1 MEQVT
6 ITQLIYRY
14 YTPISKTS
22 RQTLVR
28 VVKLRQNNP
37 VHIKLS
43 ENEMSEQL
51 STALSIAQK
60 QINQMLT
67 MQDAMNSRVSETWR
81 DNGYEWYR
89 AIWVECAEM
98 LDHHGWK
105 WWKHQEIDIAQVQ
118 LELVDIFHFG
128 LSLRLMTGDSVA
140 QISRELAKEL
150 HQGTAEN
157 DFKIALENLA
167 SAAVTHKAF
176 NAKAL
181 ADCMSLMNMDLD
193 ELFRQYVGKNTLN
206 FFRQDHGYKDGS
218 YIKIWHGEEDNEVL
232 ANLVNTLDA
241 GADDF
246 QQQLYTA
253 LKGKYP
259 SA

>member
-1 MEQVT
+1 
-6 ITQLIYRY
+6 
-14 YTPISKTS
+14 
-22 RQTLVR
+22 
-28 VVKLRQNNP
+28 
-37 VHIKLS
+37 
-43 ENEMSEQL
+43 MSEHL
-51 STALSIAQK
+51 STALSIAEK
-60 QINQMLT
+60 QITQMLS

-128 LSLRLMTGDSVA
+128 LSLRLLS
-140 QISRELAKEL
+140 ISSTELITTDLAKEL
-150 HQGTAEN
+150 HQGTGES

-167 SAAVTHKAF
+167 SAAVTNKAF
-176 NAKAL
+176 DAKAL

-206 FFRQDHGYKDGS
+206 FFRQDHGYKEGT
-218 YIKIWHGEEDNEVL
+218 YIKEWYGEEDNEVL
-232 ANLVNTLDA
+232 AKLVNSLDT

-246 QQQLYTA
+246 QKQLYKA
-253 LKGKYP
+253 LEERYP
-259 SA
+259 S

>member
-1 MEQVT
+1 
-6 ITQLIYRY
+6 
-14 YTPISKTS
+14 
-22 RQTLVR
+22 
-28 VVKLRQNNP
+28 
-37 VHIKLS
+37 
-43 ENEMSEQL
+43 MSEQL
-51 STALSIAQK
+51 SEAISIAEK

-105 WWKHQEIDIAQVQ
+105 WWKHQEIDVAQVQ

-128 LSLRLMTGDSVA
+128 LSLRLLQNESVES
-140 QISRELAKEL
+140 ISHQLAKEL
-150 HQGTAEN
+150 HQGTGES

-167 SAAVTHKAF
+167 SAAVTDKAF
-176 NAKAL
+176 DAKAL
-181 ADCMSLMNMDLD
+181 ADCMSLMNMDLN

-206 FFRQDHGYKDGS
+206 FFRQDHGYKEGT

-232 ANLVNTLDA
+232 AKLVTELETS
-241 GADDF
+241 ADDF
-246 QQQLYTA
+246 QQQLYKA
-253 LKGKYP
+253 LEEKYP
-259 SA
+259 S

>member
-1 MEQVT
+1 
-6 ITQLIYRY
+6 
-14 YTPISKTS
+14 
-22 RQTLVR
+22 
-28 VVKLRQNNP
+28 
-37 VHIKLS
+37 
-43 ENEMSEQL
+43 MSEHL
-51 STALSIAQK
+51 STALSIAEK
-60 QINQMLT
+60 QITQMLS

-128 LSLRLMTGDSVA
+128 LSLRLLSTSSTELIATD
-140 QISRELAKEL
+140 LAKEL
-150 HQGTAEN
+150 HQGTGES

-167 SAAVTHKAF
+167 SAAVTNKAF
-176 NAKAL
+176 DAKAL

-206 FFRQDHGYKDGS
+206 FFRQDHGYKEGT
-218 YIKIWHGEEDNEVL
+218 YIKEWYGEEDNEVL
-232 ANLVNTLDA
+232 AKLVNSLDS

-246 QQQLYTA
+246 QKQLYKA
-253 LKGKYP
+253 LEERYP
-259 SA
+259 S